1 MAIYYLDSSAV
12 VKYFHSEPGSA
23 WVRQIVNARA
33 DDTRLNT
40 IYLGAVSIAEVPA
53 ALAILERSNRIG
65 TRARNSMYRAFF
77 DALESA
83 WRLLHVSVNLFYQA
97 AELTQRYPLKG
108 YDAVQLVLALD
119 FDRHLQAQDLALVFV
134 SGDDNL
140 LQAAQAEGLATEN
153 PFDHRDLDNPQ

>member
-23 WVRQIVNARA
+23 WVRQIVDARA
-33 DDTRLNT
+33 GDTRLNT
-40 IYLGAVSIAEVPA
+40 IYLGAVSIAEVTA

-65 TRARNSMYRAFF
+65 TRARDSMYRAFL

-83 WRLLHVSVNLFYQA
+83 WRLLHVNVNLFYEA

-119 FDRHLQAQDLALVFV
+119 FNDQLRAQDLALVFV
-134 SGDDNL
+134 SGDANL
-140 LQAAQAEGLATEN
+140 LSRASQRSHDRK
-153 PFDHRDLDNPQ
+153 PI